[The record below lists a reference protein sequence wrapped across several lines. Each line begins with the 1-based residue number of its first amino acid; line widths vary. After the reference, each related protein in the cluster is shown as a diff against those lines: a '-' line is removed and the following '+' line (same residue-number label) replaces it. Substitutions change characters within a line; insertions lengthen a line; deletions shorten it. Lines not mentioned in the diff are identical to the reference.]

1 MAIHYNLAK
10 VYEISDN
17 DSEFVQ
23 DIINL
28 FVTEVPADLKNVK
41 KGIKEKDYK
50 LAYGYAHKIKP
61 TLDLLGMTV
70 AFEEIL
76 LIEDWT
82 KREGK
87 KKEIKETYKSIIDNF
102 EMQPN
107 YPDDLREVAK
117 TKLNALVIE
126 DLKSNEEKMKKE
138 VAPEDSLEIKQ

>member
-87 KKEIKETYKSIIDNF
+87 KKEIKETYKSIAD
-102 EMQPN
+102 
-107 YPDDLREVAK
+107 RV
-117 TKLNALVIE
+117 
-126 DLKSNEEKMKKE
+126 EKAVKE
-138 VAPEDSLEIKQ
+138 IRKDFNI